1 MKSRAIVVAS
11 LVLLAGARLQGQVLP
26 GSSATPGP
34 MVAGPSIWQ
43 RLPVTASGAVQVSS
57 ELYRHSSGVD
67 QRRPGASWRISM
79 SPSLRL
85 FNQVGMGTEVLLSSE
100 GSQVRQSVDQVG
112 LNPTYKWA
120 TFHIGDFAR
129 DYSSYTLQ
137 GTRLRGFGVDLKPGI
152 FQFSVQGGQA
162 QRVVAQGGDGAAYKR
177 SMFGASLGIGRD
189 GGNHFALTMLK
200 AKDDPNSLS
209 QHLVNIDTTFTDT
222 ALIADPLRFATSP
235 QENLVVGMET
245 DLGFFQN
252 ILHFTGQVGASLFT
266 RDLRS
271 QTVGDAGV
279 GALGPVST
287 LQPLRLSTSGDKAMQ
302 GQIELRFQRFGI
314 RGGYEDIGAGYT
326 SLGLPYLIN
335 DRRGFN
341 VGGNVNLFS
350 NRISLAAETRAQA
363 NNLLGQKVAR
373 TDRNNSMMSAVFA
386 ITPSLMMANTVVLST
401 AGTTKSDAAPGLDM
415 HTMAVTSTI
424 TNRMTVFARPTAIS
438 LTYAFQDS
446 KDHEV
451 GSVVPGSTGNNI
463 TASITTSVNQFVSAG
478 PSLSIVNNSTGG
490 QKGENNVLLGMTG
503 RARLLAGQRLALTG
517 NVSNTFS
524 SGRSV
529 RAMKADASYPVFWE
543 TKLAIGARHTAY
555 SAFATKPAFNES
567 FLTIGMT
574 RSLTSR

>member
-1 MKSRAIVVAS
+1 MSKRAMVV
-11 LVLLAGARLQGQVLP
+11 VLLALGASAQARGQVLP
-26 GSSATPGP
+26 GSSGP
-34 MVAGPSIWQ
+34 ASIAGGPSIWQ

-57 ELYRHSSGVD
+57 ELYRHSSGVE

-120 TFHIGDFAR
+120 TFHVGDFAR
-129 DYSSYTLQ
+129 DYSPYTLQ
-137 GTRLRGFGVDLKPGI
+137 GTRLRGFGLDLKPGL

-162 QRVVAQGGDGAAYKR
+162 QRVVAQGADGAAYKR
-177 SMFGASLGIGRD
+177 TMFGASIGVGRE
-189 GGNHFALTMLK
+189 GSNHFALTMLK

-209 QHLVNIDTTFTDT
+209 QHLVNIDTTFSDT

-235 QENLVVGMET
+235 QENLVVGAET

-252 ILHFTGQVGASLFT
+252 VLHFTGEVGASLFT

-279 GALGPVST
+279 GALGPVSS

-302 GQIELRFQRFGI
+302 GQLELRFQKFGI
-314 RGGYEDIGAGYT
+314 RGGYENVGAGYT

-350 NRISLAAETRAQA
+350 NRVSLAAETRAQA

-373 TDRNNSMMSAVFA
+373 TDRNNTMMSAVFA
-386 ITPSLMMANTVVLST
+386 ITPSLMMANTMVLST
-401 AGTTKSDAAPGLDM
+401 AGTQKSDAAPGLDM

-424 TNRMTVFARPTAIS
+424 TNRVTLFARPTAIS
-438 LTYAFQDS
+438 LTYALQNS

-451 GSVVPGSTGNNI
+451 GSVVPGSTGNNL
-463 TASITTSVNQFVSAG
+463 TASVTTTMSQFVSAG

-490 QKGENNVLLGMTG
+490 QKGENNVLLGMTA
-503 RARLLAGQRLALTG
+503 RARLLAGQRLSLTG

-529 RAMKADASYPVFWE
+529 RAMKADASYPVFWD

-574 RSLTSR
+574 RALTSR